1 MGIIRDSFIVFKN
14 FVDAIN
20 ALPEEYQLETYKA
33 LMTYGLNGD
42 IPENLSPVV
51 NAMLISFSKG
61 METSVAR
68 YVASVEN
75 GKKGGRPPKAEKV
88 EETENL
94 TEPSQ
99 DLQEPS
105 ETQENLE
112 KPRYNLDK
120 PSHNLNDNVNV
131 TVNDSKLVNKIKNN
145 KFNKYNITCVRV
157 RERVMEE
164 REPYLKLWRQFFYDG
179 LQEPWLSLGY
189 EVVDTVIEVVEQANY
204 DNFKF
209 NHRTLEAKDIFDII
223 RKVDCESLRKIVT
236 QLKFNTEIKNRPF
249 YIFGCLYMASQNK
262 NPDIDESVVEQFAR
276 NLSQV
281 VQNENETS

>member
-20 ALPEEYQLETYKA
+20 ALPDEYQLETYKA
-33 LMTYGLNGD
+33 LMNYGLNGD
-42 IPENLSPVV
+42 IPQNLSPVA

-88 EETENL
+88 DNL
-94 TEPSQ
+94 NEPSQ

-120 PSHNLNDNVNV
+120 PSHNLNDNVNDN
-131 TVNDSKLVNKIKNN
+131 VNVNVNVNEKETNENVSVINIGEQVAVSSVKRFIKPTLEEITAYCNERKNN
-145 KFNKYNITCVRV
+145 ISPQQFMDFYESKGWKVGNQPMKDWKACIRTWEQRYKSENKSTKVADASKYR
-157 RERVMEE
+157 REE
-164 REPYLKLWRQFFYDG
+164 
-179 LQEPWLSLGY
+179 
-189 EVVDTVIEVVEQANY
+189 
-204 DNFKF
+204 
-209 NHRTLEAKDIFDII
+209 
-223 RKVDCESLRKIVT
+223 
-236 QLKFNTEIKNRPF
+236 
-249 YIFGCLYMASQNK
+249 
-262 NPDIDESVVEQFAR
+262 
-276 NLSQV
+276 
-281 VQNENETS
+281 